1 MILKTHNGF
10 TLIELLVVVA
20 IIGVLAAVG
29 VVSFSGFTESAKINA
44 AKAHHSNAVKFLRLN
59 ISNCA
64 INGKTNLK
72 YKANDNTSYLV
83 NCSRSAI
90 PNTDTLSGYIM
101 NHLIND
107 GAKNPYNTSQFAHTG
122 EIYDVGQT
130 WFGVSG
136 NMSGITD
143 FTIITRI
150 DSNSSNNLTTKFK
163 DER

>member
-1 MILKTHNGF
+1 MKIRAF

-29 VVSFSGFTESAKINA
+29 VVSFSGFAESAKINA
-44 AKAHHSNAVKFLRLN
+44 AKAHHSNAVKFIRLN

-72 YKANDNTSYLV
+72 YKANDSASYLV
-83 NCSRSAI
+83 DCSRSAI

-130 WFGVSG
+130 WFGVAG
-136 NMSGITD
+136 NMSGIVE

-150 DSNSSNNLTTKFK
+150 DNNAANNLTTKFK

>member
-1 MILKTHNGF
+1 MTNNKAF

-20 IIGVLAAVG
+20 IIGILAAVG
-29 VVSFSGFTESAKINA
+29 VVSFSGFTESAKINV
-44 AKAHHSNAVKFLRLN
+44 AKTNHSNAVKFIRLT
-59 ISNCA
+59 ISNCV

-72 YKANDNTSYLV
+72 YKANDSALYLI
-83 NCSRSAI
+83 NCGRSSI

-107 GAKNPYNTSQFAHTG
+107 GGKNPYNTSQFAHTG

-136 NMSGITD
+136 NTSGITD

-150 DSNSSNNLTTKFK
+150 DSNAANNLTTKFK

>member
-150 DSNSSNNLTTKFK
+150 DNNSSNNLTTKFK

>member
-1 MILKTHNGF
+1 MKIKGF

-20 IIGVLAAVG
+20 IIGILAAIG
-29 VVSFSGFTESAKINA
+29 VTQFSGFTEPAKINV
-44 AKAHHSNAVKFLRLN
+44 AKTNHSNAVRFIRLN
-59 ISNCA
+59 ISNCS

-72 YKANDNTSYLV
+72 YKANDSASYLID
-83 NCSRSAI
+83 CGRSSI
-90 PNTDTLSGYIM
+90 PNTDTLSSYIM

-107 GAKNPYNTSQFAHTG
+107 GAKNSYNSSQFAHTG

-150 DSNSSNNLTTKFK
+150 DSNAANNLTTKFK

>member
-1 MILKTHNGF
+1 MIRFKKGF

-20 IIGVLAAVG
+20 IIGILAAVG

-44 AKAHHSNAVKFLRLN
+44 AKAHHSNAVKFIRLN
-59 ISNCA
+59 ISNCT

-72 YKANDNTSYLV
+72 YKANDSASYLID
-83 NCSRSAI
+83 CGRGSI
-90 PNTDTLSGYIM
+90 PNTDTLSGYLM

-107 GAKNPYNTSQFAHTG
+107 GAKNSYNTSQFAHTG

-143 FTIITRI
+143 FTIITRT
-150 DSNSSNNLTTKFK
+150 DSSAANNLTTKFK